1 MITSFYNYI
10 NFSKEINSKLINED
24 ENLGIGSIEREVMNV
39 KNMYF
44 VDKIIQQLKYKK
56 PKYRQFEEYSKN
68 DSLLNND
75 INQYKKYLAIDPE
88 QLNTNNYSYSL
99 KLFVKTKTYNKLIEI
114 LYGKDYKNPENDKP
128 EDDTKLISSS
138 WSKELKPKKAGFI
151 FREMWT
157 YIDSYCDN
165 AIEFLETGEISDA
178 VKTVKNIIKEG
189 LIDFAIVIIIA
200 IITEG
205 TLGTGTAAVVAANSA
220 VLVKRIT
227 KYGKYLN
234 YSKDVILKLIKIIPK
249 WWSKNKEL
257 ITFLGKVQGGAVL
270 VQMTKHIPTIYDS
283 FIQLLKSEQTSS
295 DVEDFAYLKN
305 ITANSLNKEYEINR
319 IKTAIENHS
328 KFNSLTSSSISSY
341 ISNMPG
347 WNSWYQK
354 QQSKLESDKIAYIF
368 SYWISYYCWEFQLYL
383 DQLILLKKI
392 EGKIVQND
400 LWNKLGDLQKIEQ
413 EEISKKLELKNLGIS
428 QSKQPPAVSTN
439 VYK

>member
-10 NFSKEINSKLINED
+10 NFSKELNSKLINED
-24 ENLGIGSIEREVMNV
+24 ENSGTGPIEQEALNI
-39 KNMYF
+39 KNLYF
-44 VDKIIQQLKYKK
+44 VEKIIQQLKHKK

-68 DSLLNND
+68 RSLLAED
-75 INQYKKYLAIDPE
+75 INKYKQYLAIDPD

-99 KLFVKTKTYNKLIEI
+99 KLYVKTKAYNKLIEM
-114 LYGKDYKNPENDKP
+114 LYGKEYKYPENDKP
-128 EDDTKLISSS
+128 EDNTTIISSS

-151 FREMWT
+151 FRGLWT

-165 AIEFLETGEISDA
+165 AIQFLETGEISDA
-178 VKTVKNIIKEG
+178 VKIANNFIKDA

-200 IITEG
+200 IITGE
-205 TLGTGTAAVVAANSA
+205 TFGTGTVGVAANSA
-220 VLVKRIT
+220 VLIKRIT

-234 YSKDVILKLIKIIPK
+234 YSKDILLKLIKIIPR

-257 ITFLGKVQGGAVL
+257 IAFLSKIQGAAYL
-270 VQMTKHIPTIYDS
+270 VEMTKQIPTIYDS
-283 FIQLLKSEQTSS
+283 FIQFLKSEQTSS
-295 DVEDFAYLKN
+295 DLEDFAYIET
-305 ITANSLNKEYEINR
+305 ITATSLNKENEINR

-328 KFNSLTSSSISSY
+328 KFDSLKSSSIISY

-354 QQSKLESDKIAYIF
+354 QENKLESDKISYIF
-368 SYWISYYCWEFQLYL
+368 SYWISYYCWEFSLYL
-383 DQLILLKKI
+383 NQLIILKKI

-400 LWNKLGDLQKIEQ
+400 VWNKLEDLQKQEQ
-413 EEISKKLELKNLGIS
+413 EEISKKLELKNLGMY
-428 QSKQPPAVSTN
+428 QSKAPPAVSTN

>member
-10 NFSKEINSKLINED
+10 NFSKELNSKLINEAV
-24 ENLGIGSIEREVMNV
+24 NLGIGSIEREALNV

-44 VDKIIQQLKYKK
+44 VDKIIQQLKHKK

-68 DSLLNND
+68 ISLLEED
-75 INQYKKYLAIDPE
+75 INKYKQYLAIDPE
-88 QLNTNNYSYSL
+88 QLNTNSYSFSL
-99 KLFVKTKTYNKLIEI
+99 KLYVKTKSYNKLIEM
-114 LYGKDYKNPENDKP
+114 LYGKEYKYPENDKP
-128 EDDTKLISSS
+128 EDNKTIISSS

-151 FREMWT
+151 FRGLWT

-165 AIEFLETGEISDA
+165 AIEFLENGTISDA
-178 VKTVKNIIKEG
+178 IKTVKDLIKDG
-189 LIDFAIVIIIA
+189 LIDLAIVIIIA
-200 IITEG
+200 IITGE
-205 TLGTGTAAVVAANSA
+205 TLGTGTVVVAANSA

-234 YSKDVILKLIKIIPK
+234 YSKDVIFKLIKIIPR

-257 ITFLGKVQGGAVL
+257 ITFLGKVQGGAIL

-283 FIQLLKSEQTSS
+283 FIQFLKSEQTSS
-295 DVEDFAYLKN
+295 DVKDFAYLET
-305 ITANSLNKEYEINR
+305 ITATSLNKEYEINR

-328 KFNSLTSSSISSY
+328 KFDSLTSSSISSY

-354 QQSKLESDKIAYIF
+354 QESKLESDKIAYIF

-383 DQLILLKKI
+383 NQLILLKKI

-400 LWNKLGDLQKIEQ
+400 LWNKLGDLQKKEQ
-413 EEISKKLELKNLGIS
+413 EEISKKLELKNLGIY
-428 QSKQPPAVSTN
+428 QSKAPPDVSTN